1 MANAENVPS
10 TGRQLVHGSAWMVG
24 ARWAARLIGL
34 VSTVI
39 LARLLAPADFGIV
52 AIALIA
58 VGLLETVGYAGVDLA
73 LMRPGA
79 NSREHFDTAWT
90 IQIIQGMLIA
100 GLLVVVA
107 PWVGQLFSE
116 PRTVSVVQL
125 IALRP
130 LISGFENIG
139 VVAFRKDL
147 DFAKDFRFT
156 VYTKLANFAIVVGA
170 AFYLENYWALAIGM
184 TSGSAIALIL
194 SYRMHP
200 YRPRLSL
207 TCVREMWGFSQW
219 LIISRVGTYL
229 NRKTDEFVVG
239 RLLGTSVMGGYHVAN
254 ELATMPSSELVMPLR
269 RALFPTLSKVAGA
282 RDEFANLFCLSLGA
296 IAALCFSV
304 GFGLMAVAPEF
315 VPLVLG
321 EKWLGAI
328 DAMRWLALYGAFSSL
343 ILTLEMPLWVMG
355 RTRLSAAQTWLE
367 LALLVPIA
375 FLAAHLKGMEGVAM
389 ARVAVSIAVLP
400 VMLHFVSSSCMIR
413 IGRLYGA
420 LWRPCLAGL
429 AMYGILAVLAPLVD
443 APVALLLLLKVLA
456 GAVIFASVLVVLWL
470 VSGRHAG
477 IEEQALRMIV
487 SLAGRRHRA

>member
-1 MANAENVPS
+1 
-10 TGRQLVHGSAWMVG
+10 MVA
-24 ARWAARLIGL
+24 ARWATRLIGL

-39 LARLLAPADFGIV
+39 LARLLAPEDFGIV

-90 IQIIQGMLIA
+90 IQIIQGLLIA
-100 GLLVVVA
+100 VLLVVVA

-116 PRTVSVVQL
+116 PRTVGVVQV

-139 VVAFRKDL
+139 VVAFRKEL

-156 VYTKLANFAIVVGA
+156 VYTKLANFAIVVGS
-170 AFYLENYWALAIGM
+170 AFYLENYWALTIGM
-184 TSGSAIALIL
+184 TSGSVIAVIL
-194 SYRMHP
+194 SYLMHP

-207 TCVREMWGFSQW
+207 VHVREMWGFSQW
-219 LIISRVGTYL
+219 LIISRVGSFL
-229 NRKTDEFVVG
+229 NRKTDEVVVG

-282 RDEFANLFCLSLGA
+282 RDEIEKLFCLSLAA

-321 EKWLGAI
+321 DKWLGAV

-367 LALLVPIA
+367 LALLVPVA

-429 AMYGILAVLAPLVD
+429 AMYGILAVFAPLVD

-456 GAVIFASVLVVLWL
+456 GVVIFASVLVVLWL
-470 VSGRHAG
+470 VSGRQAG
-477 IEEQALRMIV
+477 IEEQALRTIV
-487 SLAGRRHRA
+487 SLVGRRFRG